1 MIKYKSVKQLASEL
15 KIDAIEIEIA
25 CVDVLG
31 IDPDKTIEFDDNQ
44 IEKLKSHFT
53 GSPQPKKQLQSAN
66 PNPATE
72 RPTPKP
78 NLATRQ
84 NQQEQLTTHLQG
96 QQQQHQNIVAG
107 RAAQKT
113 ETLRQLALH
122 EAKEGQNL
130 AKTVAPIKYAAFT
143 AQMAQEDANF
153 FASYRDMDSHLS
165 AIGTQEVDVGS
176 ILEEVG
182 IRSTQESYQSVKP
195 LENWDFSSLNP
206 MSCWN
211 FENDSEES

>member
-1 MIKYKSVKQLASEL
+1 MNIKQLADELRVDILELRVACSDLLKMVDPTKDTEL
-15 KIDAIEIEIA
+15 KDWEIA
-25 CVDVLG
+25 DLR
-31 IDPDKTIEFDDNQ
+31 
-44 IEKLKSHFT
+44 SHF
-53 GSPQPKKQLQSAN
+53 SHSEPPKKQLQQAS
-66 PNPATE
+66 PASPTTQ

-84 NQQEQLTTHLQG
+84 NRQEELTNHLQN

-153 FASYRDMDSHLS
+153 FGSYRDMDSHLS